1 MSDSNAERFLVAFN
15 RVEKALRRDLGEQP
29 DTPYRTLVGEAAKIN
44 HGPVGTYQHRLITFG
59 YLRNAIVHEPDSED
73 SEVIARPRT
82 DVVEEIEQ
90 IAENLESPPTTSS
103 VIRGEV
109 YTVLGNQLVRNVA
122 HEMKERDFS
131 QAPVVT
137 SDGVFRTLLTTNSI
151 ARWFAEA
158 SWENAALEDAKIRDV
173 LDYREREDG
182 YTVLSPS
189 STVFDIVETFKTGT
203 GDHIPPYAAIVTD
216 DGTDTGA
223 VEGIVTPYD
232 LPSVFDALGFSRR

>member
-1 MSDSNAERFLVAFN
+1 MSDSNAERFLDAFN
-15 RVEKALRRDLGEQP
+15 RIEKALCRDLGEQP
-29 DTPYRTLVGEAAKIN
+29 DTPYRTLIGEAAKIN
-44 HGPVGTYQHRLITFG
+44 HGPVSAYQHRLITFG
-59 YLRNAIVHEPDSED
+59 YLRNAIVHEPDGES

-82 DVVEEIEQ
+82 DVVEEIER
-90 IAENLESPPTTSS
+90 IADNLESPPTIDS

-131 QAPVVT
+131 QAPVVA
-137 SDGVFRTLLTTNSI
+137 SDGMLRTLLTTNSI

-158 SWENAALEDAKIRDV
+158 SWENTELEDATIRDV

-189 STVFDIVETFKTGT
+189 STVFDIVETFETGT
-203 GDHIPPYAAIVTD
+203 GDHIPPYAAIVTN

-232 LPSVFDALGFSRR
+232 LPAVFDALGFSRR